1 LPLAIFDPVAFR
13 RSYTNMALEQ
23 PKKPVGGAYGQFL
36 ADKRAEFTKQCAG
49 QKASAISTL
58 AGEKWKTIS
67 DTEKSKYQT
76 LYEQVRTKFD
86 ADMAKF
92 IAAGGE
98 KSKGAAALRNEKRK
112 AKEGGGKKV
121 KDANKP
127 KKPAGGAYGSFLA
140 KNRAAFQKQCPG
152 SITGVAKLAG
162 QKWKELSDTEKAPF
176 EKEYKAK
183 LAEYQEAMKSYVP
196 PAGADGDD
204 DEDEGGEDDAA
215 APPAKKT
222 KVVKAKVASA

>member
-1 LPLAIFDPVAFR
+1 
-13 RSYTNMALEQ
+13 MALEQ

-36 ADKRAEFTKQCAG
+36 AEKRAEFTKQCAG
-49 QKASAISTL
+49 QKVSAICTL
-58 AGEKWKTIS
+58 AGDTWKTIS
-67 DTEKSKYQT
+67 DTEKSTYQT
-76 LYEQVRTKFD
+76 LYELVKTKFD

-92 IAAGGE
+92 LAAGGE

-127 KKPAGGAYGSFLA
+127 KRPAGGAYGSFLA

-152 SITGVAKLAG
+152 SITEVAKLAG
-162 QKWKELSDTEKAPF
+162 QKWKELSDAERAPF

-183 LAEYQEAMKSYVP
+183 QAEYQEAMKSYVP
-196 PAGADGDD
+196 PAGAEADGDE

-222 KVVKAKVASA
+222 KMAKAKAAGA